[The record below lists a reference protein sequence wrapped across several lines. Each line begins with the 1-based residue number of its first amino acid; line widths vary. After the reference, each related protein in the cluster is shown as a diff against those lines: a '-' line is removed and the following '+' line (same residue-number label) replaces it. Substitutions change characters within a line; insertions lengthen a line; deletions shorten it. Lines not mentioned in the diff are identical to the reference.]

1 MAAIDVVERAID
13 AIRRGA
19 TVLLPTDTVY
29 GLCAAPSDE
38 GIDRA
43 YTVKGRVEAQ
53 PTALLASDV
62 DRLLELVPEL
72 HGEPARVMRTLLPGP
87 YTLVLPNPARRY
99 PLLTG
104 TRPDTIGVRVAA
116 LPVAS
121 RLVLDAVGCVLAT
134 SANAPGD
141 PSPASLADVPDWIRS
156 ACGAEIDAGRLP
168 GVASTVLDFTG
179 PEPVVLREG
188 AARGA
193 EAIALTRAAQSPATP
208 R

>member
-1 MAAIDVVERAID
+1 MAAIDVVGRAID

-19 TVLLPTDTVY
+19 SVLLPTDTVY
-29 GLCAAPSDE
+29 GLCAAPTE
-38 GIDRA
+38 QGIDRA
-43 YTVKGRVEAQ
+43 YAVKGRVEAQ

-72 HGEPARVMRTLLPGP
+72 HGDPARIMRALLPGP

-99 PLLTG
+99 PRLTG

-134 SANAPGD
+134 SANAPGE
-141 PSPASLADVPDWIRS
+141 PSPAALADVPDWIRS
-156 ACGAEIDAGRLP
+156 ACEGEIDAGRLP

-188 AARGA
+188 TASAA
-193 EAIALTRAAQSPATP
+193 EAIALARTAQSPATP

>member
-1 MAAIDVVERAID
+1 MAAVDVVERAID

-19 TVLLPTDTVY
+19 SVLLPTDTVY
-29 GLCAAPSDE
+29 GLCAAPTEE

-43 YTVKGRVEAQ
+43 YAVKGRVEAQ
-53 PTALLASDV
+53 PTAVLAADV

-72 HGEPARVMRTLLPGP
+72 RGEPTRVLRALLPGP
-87 YTLVLPNPARRY
+87 YTLVLPNPAHRFPR
-99 PLLTG
+99 LTG
-104 TRPDTIGVRVAA
+104 ARPDTIGVRVAN

-156 ACGAEIDAGRLP
+156 ACEAEIDAGRLP
-168 GVASTVLDFTG
+168 GVASTVLDLTG
-179 PEPVVLREG
+179 HEPVVLREG
-188 AARGA
+188 TASAAD
-193 EAIALTRAAQSPATP
+193 AIALIRAAP